1 MSRAAEEHAS
11 TVPRKV
17 LERVAVEL
25 RRHGVRA
32 RVRRDWRGVLDL
44 YILEDDAPLLDRL
57 CDEGR
62 LSRVAEELV
71 C

>member
-1 MSRAAEEHAS
+1 MSSRAEKAVS
-11 TVPRKV
+11 TVPREV
-17 LERVAVEL
+17 LEKVAGEL

-32 RVRRDWRGVLDL
+32 RVRGDWRGVPDL

-62 LSRVAEELV
+62 LSKAAEELV